1 MRKRQTWDFW
11 IDRGG
16 TFTDVVGRGPDGA
29 LHPHKLLSENPEAY
43 ADAAVQG
50 IRNLLGLK
58 AGEPIPPGRVGA
70 VKMGTTVATNALL
83 ERKGERTLLLI
94 TKGFRDALKI
104 GYQARPKIFARHII
118 KPDMLYERVA
128 EVDERVRAD
137 GTVER
142 APDLAAV
149 RRDLESARA
158 DGIDALAIVFMHA
171 YRFPAHERQV
181 AALARDLGFA
191 QVSVSHEVS
200 PLIKLVGRGD
210 TTVVDAYLSPILR
223 RYVARVAN
231 EMHGGAAASPSP
243 GGGGSASRASGEPG
257 WGETASE
264 GDAVTPT
271 RRAARGDLPP
281 AGGGEAEQA
290 ADAIRLMFMMS
301 SGGLTA
307 AELFQGKDAIL
318 SGPAGGVVGMAETG
332 REAGFAR
339 LIGFDMGGT
348 STDVSHF
355 DGEYER
361 AFETEVAGVRMRA
374 PMMLIH
380 TVAAGGGSILHFD
393 GARFRVGPD
402 SAGANPGPTCYR
414 RGGPLAVTDA
424 NVMLGKLIPDFFPK
438 IFGPAQDQP
447 LDAARVRHDFNN
459 LAQKVGGKSAE
470 EIADGFIKI
479 AVENMANAIKKISV
493 QRGYDVTRYAL
504 NCFGGAGGQHAC
516 LVADALGM
524 TKVLIHPF
532 SSLLSAYGMGL
543 ADIRATREQAIE
555 EPLGGKA
562 LAALERVGAR
572 LGREAKA
579 EVAGQGVAPAKIKV
593 IVRAHIRYAG
603 TDTALVVDAGT
614 LSSPSP
620 GRGGS
625 TQRAGAMR
633 RGGVKRS
640 KKSSPP
646 PAALRAATSP
656 LQGEVKLIPLA
667 KMQRAFERAHKARF
681 GFIDRSKQM
690 MVEAVSVEAVG
701 GGAKFR
707 ERAGKTT
714 RAKLPKPARHTRFFS
729 AGEWHDAKVFTRDQ
743 LKPGQTVKGAAII
756 IEPHQT
762 IVVEPGWQAALTAKN
777 HLLLSRTKKLKRSYA
792 IGTHADPVMLEVFN
806 NLFMSIAEQMG
817 VSLQNTAYS
826 VNIKERLDFS
836 CAVFSAD
843 GTLVANAPHM
853 PVHLGSMDRAVETI
867 IRENAGRIAPG
878 DVYAINAPYNG
889 GTHLPDIT
897 VCTPVFGAS
906 SSLPPRALASGG
918 EGRRAAAAARRGGGS
933 SVKKSAPHPRPLPA
947 TSLRSVG
954 GGEKKGKSQILFW
967 VASRGHHADVGGI
980 SPGSMSPNATSIE
993 QEGVLFDNFKLVD
1006 RGRFR
1011 EKELMAALTGAR
1023 YPARNPV
1030 QNVNDIKAQIA
1041 ANEKGVAELRKMV
1054 AEFTLPVVR
1063 AYMGH
1068 VQDNAAESVRR
1079 VIDRLHDSAFA
1090 YEMDQGTVIKVK
1102 ITVDKKKRE
1111 ATVDFT
1117 GTSPQQP
1124 TNFNA
1129 PEPVTRAAVLY
1140 VFRVMVDDDIP
1151 MNAGCLRP
1159 INIVIPQRSMLS
1171 PEYPAAVVAGNV
1183 ETSQAVTDTLFG
1195 ALGAL
1200 AAAQGT
1206 MNNLNFGNAR
1216 YQYYETICS
1225 GSPAGPGFN
1234 GTDAVHTH
1242 MTNTRLT
1249 DPEVLEFR
1257 YPVVL
1262 EDFHIRQGSGGK
1274 GQWHAGD
1281 GIRRS
1286 IRFLEKMDCTILSGH
1301 RRVPP
1306 FGLAGGE
1313 PGEVGENWA
1322 RRKDGR
1328 MERLAGCD
1336 ETVIDANE
1344 AIIIQTPTAGG
1355 YGKA

>member
-1 MRKRQTWDFW
+1 MTKQNRTPQSWDFW

-16 TFTDVVGRGPDGA
+16 TFTDIVGRRPDGHLIA
-29 LHPHKLLSENPEAY
+29 HKLLSENPEAY
-43 ADAAVQG
+43 RDAAVQG
-50 IRNLLGLK
+50 IRDLLGLK
-58 AGEPIPPGRVGA
+58 PGEAIPPGRIGA

-83 ERKGERTLLLI
+83 ERKGERTLLVT
-94 TKGFRDALKI
+94 TKGFRDALRI
-104 GYQARPKIFARHII
+104 GYQARPKIFAKEIV
-118 KPDMLYERVA
+118 KPDMLFERVI

-137 GTVER
+137 GIVER
-142 APDLAAV
+142 APDIAALEPEL
-149 RRDLESARA
+149 RRAFAE
-158 DGIDALAIVFMHA
+158 GIHAVAIVFMHA
-171 YRFPAHERQV
+171 YRFPEHEKQV
-181 AALARDLGFA
+181 AALARRIFP

-223 RYVARVAN
+223 RYVTQVADDIDARHSHA
-231 EMHGGAAASPSP
+231 
-243 GGGGSASRASGEPG
+243 
-257 WGETASE
+257 
-264 GDAVTPT
+264 
-271 RRAARGDLPP
+271 
-281 AGGGEAEQA
+281 
-290 ADAIRLMFMMS
+290 RLMFMMS

-307 AELFQGKDAIL
+307 ADLFQGKDAIL
-318 SGPAGGVVGMAETG
+318 SGPAGGVVSMAQTA
-332 REAGFAR
+332 REAGFGR
-339 LIGFDMGGT
+339 VIGFDMGGT

-374 PMMLIH
+374 PMMRIH

-402 SAGANPGPTCYR
+402 SAGANPGPACYR

-424 NVMLGKLIPDFFPK
+424 NVMAGKLIPDFFPK
-438 IFGPAQDQP
+438 IFGPSQDQP
-447 LDAARVRHDFNN
+447 LDGEAVREGFAA
-459 LAQKVGGKSAE
+459 LAKTVGGGKKPE

-524 TKVLIHPF
+524 TSVLIHPF
-532 SSLLSAYGMGL
+532 SSLLSAYGMGMADISATRQASIEMPLNEDGVQKL
-543 ADIRATREQAIE
+543 ADFCDASGPLVSSVINEVQEQGAIVS
-555 EPLGGKA
+555 A
-562 LAALERVGAR
+562 LKCRPR
-572 LGREAKA
+572 L
-579 EVAGQGVAPAKIKV
+579 
-593 IVRAHIRYAG
+593 RYAG
-603 TDTALVVDAGT
+603 TD
-614 LSSPSP
+614 
-620 GRGGS
+620 
-625 TQRAGAMR
+625 
-633 RGGVKRS
+633 
-640 KKSSPP
+640 
-646 PAALRAATSP
+646 AALEISGLPPWFYAPEAS
-656 LQGEVKLIPLA
+656 VKWKSNAVADL
-667 KMQRAFERAHKARF
+667 RSAFEKQHRALF
-681 GFIDRSKQM
+681 GFVDKTKD
-690 MVEAVSVEAVG
+690 VVLEAVSVEAIG
-701 GGAKFR
+701 GGAKFK
-707 ERAGKTT
+707 EKKLKTT
-714 RAKLPKPARHTRFFS
+714 RGKLPSPARRTRFFS
-729 AGEWHDAKVFTRDQ
+729 KGEWHKAQVFTRDQ
-743 LKPGQTVKGAAII
+743 IKPGQVVKGPAIV

-777 HLLLSRTKKLKRSYA
+777 HLVLTRFKKLKRASA
-792 IGTHADPVMLEVFN
+792 VGTKADPVMLEVFN

-817 VSLQNTAYS
+817 VALQNTAYS

-836 CAVFSAD
+836 CAVFSGD
-843 GTLVANAPHM
+843 GALVANAPHM

-867 IRENAGRIAPG
+867 IRENKGTIRPG

-897 VCTPVFGAS
+897 VCTPVFDGAK
-906 SSLPPRALASGG
+906 R
-918 EGRRAAAAARRGGGS
+918 
-933 SVKKSAPHPRPLPA
+933 K
-947 TSLRSVG
+947 
-954 GGEKKGKSQILFW
+954 ILFW

-980 SPGSMSPNATSIE
+980 SPGSMSPNATNIE
-993 QEGVLFDNFKLVD
+993 EEGVYLDNFKLVD

-1011 EKELMAALTGAR
+1011 EREINAALTGAK
-1023 YPARNPV
+1023 YPARNPT
-1030 QNVNDIKAQIA
+1030 QNVNDLKAQIA
-1041 ANEKGVAELRKMV
+1041 ANEKGVQELRKMV
-1054 AEFTLPVVR
+1054 EHFTMPVVH
-1063 AYMGH
+1063 AYMKH

-1079 VIDRLHDSAFA
+1079 VIDRLHDSEFS
-1090 YEMDQGTVIKVK
+1090 YEMDQGTVIKVR

-1117 GTSPQQP
+1117 GTSRQQP

-1159 INIVIPQRSMLS
+1159 INIVIPQHTMLT

-1183 ETSQAVTDTLFG
+1183 ETSQAVTNCLFG

-1249 DPEVLEFR
+1249 DPEILEFR
-1257 YPVVL
+1257 YPVLL
-1262 EDFHIRQGSGGK
+1262 EDFHIRKGSGGK
-1274 GQWHAGD
+1274 GKWHAGD
-1281 GIRRS
+1281 GIRRT
-1286 IRFLEKMDCTILSGH
+1286 IRFLEKMECTILSGH
-1301 RRVPP
+1301 RRVRP

-1313 PGEVGENWA
+1313 AGQVGENSV

-1328 MERLAGCD
+1328 IEKLQGCD
-1336 ETVIDANE
+1336 ATMIDADE
-1344 AIIIQTPTAGG
+1344 AIIIQSPTAGG
-1355 YGKA
+1355 YDKA